1 MKNVRFK
8 NVLPHLVAVL
18 SFVIIAVIFC
28 RPALDGKV
36 LQQSDVMHWKGMS
49 KDIQDYRDTHNG
61 VAPLWTKSMFSG
73 MPGFQIAT
81 NNNNYISYWA
91 NEAFSLFIPKP
102 YRFFILACLGFYFLG
117 IVLRVNPWIAALGAI
132 GYAYASY
139 SPILVVTGHDTK
151 MLSMAYLPALL
162 GGLFMVYD
170 RKYWLGSA
178 FTALFSSIL
187 IYHNHYQIVYYFLL
201 LAAFMVVGNFIYY
214 LKRKELSHF
223 FIASA
228 FAITAG
234 VVGILTNAVMLFTTY
249 DYSKATIRGGQASI
263 NTIDS
268 VQTSVKKGG
277 LDTGYAFLYGS
288 MGKAESFT
296 LLVPRAYGGSPQP
309 LGEESK
315 LVEKMQEKGLPGQL
329 MNQLY
334 STFRS
339 YWGDQPGHSGSVYL
353 GAIFCFLF
361 VFGMIFLKT
370 HHKWWILGI
379 TILALFMSWGKNLA
393 GFNTFLFEHLP
404 MNNKFRAPSIILV
417 IPQLTFPLIGV
428 MVLQRFIFGTY
439 DKAEA
444 WKQLRLAGIVMAGI
458 FLLAG
463 FLYISADYKSSFE
476 RGIQQQL
483 SQISPNDP
491 GLGKDIMEAVVSDR
505 KSLFGKDLFRSLFFV
520 GAAFALLFF
529 YLRGKLKALPVMV
542 VMALL
547 VCIDTIGVA
556 SRFLNS
562 DIFIEPEDYD
572 GMFQPTAAD
581 LQIKKDPDPYY
592 RVLNLSNGGDFAND
606 AITSY
611 HHNSIGGYHA
621 AKLSIYQDLL
631 ENQLSRQPLNVNV
644 LNMLNTKYVI
654 SPDEKGQPVAQQNP
668 GALGN
673 AWVVKD
679 IRYVPSP
686 REEMLAL
693 NDFRPDSTAI
703 VQEMYKKDIPFQP
716 QSDST
721 ATVKLEKNENDVISY
736 NFQSAANQFV
746 VFSEVFYDRGWKAF
760 IDGKETP
767 IVKTDY
773 VLRGLAVPAG
783 KHHIVFRFEPS
794 SYTLGSRVTTITQF
808 ILLILFAAGIFLEYR
823 KNKPEYSAKA

>member
-8 NVLPHLVAVL
+8 NLLPHIIAVF
-18 SFVIIAVIFC
+18 SFVIVAVIFC

-36 LQQSDVMHWKGMS
+36 LQQSDVVHWKGMS
-49 KDIQDYRDTHNG
+49 KDIQDYRDTHGG
-61 VAPLWTKSMFSG
+61 VAPLWTNNMFSG

-102 YRFFILACLGFYFLG
+102 FRFFILACLGFYFLA

-151 MLSMAYLPALL
+151 MLSMAYVPALL
-162 GGLFMVYD
+162 GGLFMIYD
-170 RKYWLGSA
+170 RKYWLGAA

-187 IYHNHYQIVYYFLL
+187 VYHNHYQIVYYFLL
-201 LAAFMVVGNFIYY
+201 LAGCMLVGNFIYY
-214 LKRKELSHF
+214 LKQKDLQHF
-223 FIASA
+223 FRAT
-228 FAITAG
+228 AIAG
-234 VVGILTNAVMLFTTY
+234 VAAIVGILTNAVMLFTTY
-249 DYSKATIRGGQASI
+249 DYSKATIRGGQASLNTADSI
-263 NTIDS
+263 NIAL
-268 VQTSVKKGG
+268 KKGG

-288 MGKAESFT
+288 MGKAESIT
-296 LLVPRAYGGSPQP
+296 LLVPAAYGGSPAP
-309 LGEESK
+309 LGENSK
-315 LVEKMQEKGLPGQL
+315 LVETMQEKGIPQQL

-334 STFRS
+334 GTFRS
-339 YWGDQPGHSGSVYL
+339 YWGEQPGHSGSVYV
-353 GAIFCFLF
+353 GAILFFLF
-361 VFGMIFLKT
+361 VFGMVFLKT
-370 HHKWWILGI
+370 HHKWWILTI
-379 TILALFMSWGKNLA
+379 TIIALLMSWGKNLS

-404 MNNKFRAPSIILV
+404 MYNKFRAPSIILV
-417 IPQLTFPLIGV
+417 IPQLTFPLVAV

-458 FLLAG
+458 FLIAA
-463 FLYISADYKSSFE
+463 FIYVSSDYKVGYE
-476 RGIQQQL
+476 KGIQQQL
-483 SQISPNDP
+483 SQMSPNDP
-491 GLGKDIMEAVVSDR
+491 GLGKDIMDAVVSDR

-520 GAAFALLFF
+520 AAAFALLYF
-529 YLRGKLKALPVMV
+529 YLRGKLKAVPLMV
-542 VMALL
+542 ILL
-547 VCIDTIGVA
+547 LLGTIDTIGIA

-562 DIFIEPEDYD
+562 DVFVEPEDYD
-572 GMFQPTAAD
+572 GIFQPTAAD
-581 LQIKKDPDPYY
+581 LEIKKDPDPDY
-592 RVLNLSNGGDFAND
+592 RVLNLTADFAND

-611 HHNSIGGYHA
+611 HHKSIGGYHA

-631 ENQLSRQPLNVNV
+631 ENQFSKQPLNPRV
-644 LNMLNTKYVI
+644 LNMLNAKYI
-654 SPDEKGQPVAQQNP
+654 INSGDKGQLIPQRNP

-673 AWVVKD
+673 AWLVKD
-679 IRYVPSP
+679 IRFVPTP

-693 NDFRPDSTAI
+693 DDFSPDSTAI
-703 VQEMYKKDIPFQP
+703 VQEIYKKDIPFMP
-716 QSDST
+716 VPDST
-721 ATVKLEKNENDVISY
+721 AGIKLIKNENDIVNYS
-736 NFQSAANQFV
+736 FHSASNQFA

-760 IDGKETP
+760 IDGKESP

-783 KHHIVFRFEPS
+783 NHQISFRFEPA

-808 ILLILFAAGIFLEYR
+808 LLIILFVAGILLEAR
-823 KNKPEYSAKA
+823 KNKSAGASKI